1 MFFKPALPR
10 LCVALINS
18 HLHQRDEARAGAT
31 SWLKPPSVAHR
42 KRERSAFLNVK
53 PLWLKKQRRT
63 TPVHV
68 AFTVMAVAAEEEEE
82 GLGQSRL
89 GGESGIIDP
98 GDMATIISHLIVD

>member
-1 MFFKPALPR
+1 MFFKAAPPY

-31 SWLKPPSVAHR
+31 SWLEPPSVAHR
-42 KRERSAFLNVK
+42 KRECSAFLNVK
-53 PLWLKKQRRT
+53 PLWLEKQRRT

-68 AFTVMAVAAEEEEE
+68 AFTVMAVATEEEE